1 MIKKTISASAF
12 ILIGGQS
19 ERFGSPKWRAVIKGM
34 TVLDRMWESCKNFE
48 YRYVIGKDQPTDL
61 DKPFIGDELVFQ
73 APINGLYT
81 ALKHAKTDWVL
92 LLSCDLPLA
101 DTDLF
106 QDLWNAHD
114 DRVDVIVPYSNNKH
128 QMTCAFYHKQVL
140 PLISSAIQTSD
151 YSLFKLL
158 KKINPVVIRFDDDIR
173 FWNMNTEQD
182 LQEIINYC
190 TENSNHITP

>member
-1 MIKKTISASAF
+1 MNKNTISATAF
-12 ILIGGQS
+12 ILIGGKS
-19 ERFGSPKWRAVIKGM
+19 KRFGLPKWEAKIHNQ
-34 TVLDRMWESCKNFE
+34 TVLDKIWNACDNFE
-48 YRYVIGKDQPTDL
+48 NRFIVGKDKPQEM
-61 DKPFIGDELVFQ
+61 DKPFISDTLKIQ

-81 ALKHAKTDWVL
+81 ALEHSKTDWVL

-114 DRVDVIVPYSNNKH
+114 DRVDVIVPFSNNKH

-158 KKINPVVIRFDDDIR
+158 KKINPAVVRFDDDIR

-182 LQEIINYC
+182 LQSIITYC
-190 TENSNHITP
+190 KLNF